1 MSFRLF
7 IYYCAVLGGCA
18 AFVGWGLGRL
28 ADIEHHILDQA
39 VKALY
44 LGMMVALAL
53 GLLDAL
59 WNGRAGRIGGL
70 LQCVAVAV
78 LVGSLG
84 GFVGGLLGQE
94 LYAATGLTFFYLTGW
109 IITGALVGAAPG
121 VFDYLRS
128 ILANENSGGPRRKV
142 LRGVLGGAVGGLLGA
157 VLSLLLEGAGK
168 NVLGKTEG
176 FWMPSA
182 TGFVAL
188 GLCIGL
194 LIGLAQVILKE
205 AWLKVEAGF
214 RPGRE
219 LILSKAEVT
228 IGRGEGNDLGLYG
241 DPGVDKSHARI
252 VQDGDD
258 WLLVDY
264 STGGATYLNGQPIVG
279 PTALRSGDEIRMG
292 RSVLRFNERR
302 KHVVAPEL
310 RSQ

>member
-18 AFVGWGLGRL
+18 AFVGWVLGRIP
-28 ADIEHHILDQA
+28 DIGHHVTEQA
-39 VKALY
+39 VKALF
-44 LGMMVALAL
+44 LGMVVALAL

-59 WNGRAGRIGGL
+59 WNGHAGRIGGL
-70 LQCVAVAV
+70 LQRVVVAVV
-78 LVGSLG
+78 VGSLG
-84 GFVGGLLGQE
+84 GFLGGLFGQT
-94 LYAATGLTFFYLTGW
+94 LFAATGLTFFYLTGW

-121 VFDYLRS
+121 VFDYSHSVLLGEHS
-128 ILANENSGGPRRKV
+128 SGPRRKV

-157 VLSLLLEGAGK
+157 VLSLLLEAAGK
-168 NVLGKTEG
+168 DVLGTTEG

-205 AWLKVEAGF
+205 AWLKVEEGF

-252 VQDGDD
+252 VQQGDR

-264 STGGATYLNGQPIVG
+264 SAGGATYLNGQLIVG
-279 PTALRSGDEIRMG
+279 PTPLCSGDEIRMG
-292 RSVLRFNERR
+292 RSVLRFKERR
-302 KHVVAPEL
+302 KRVASP
-310 RSQ
+310 